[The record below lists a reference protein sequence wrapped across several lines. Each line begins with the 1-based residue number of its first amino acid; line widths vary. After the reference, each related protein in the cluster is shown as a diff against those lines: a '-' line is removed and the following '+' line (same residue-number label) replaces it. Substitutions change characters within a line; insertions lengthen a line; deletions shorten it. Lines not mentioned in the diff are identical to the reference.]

1 MPSARDMWC
10 CDECADNFDETQS
23 DRIKWK
29 LFVWMGIWSFT
40 GTGRALKLYVHAAN
54 LSLAVPCFFRV
65 SGFTGLMKV
74 RVKWLLSLPQLN
86 LNWENT
92 WAVQICVLMHQGP
105 HLKSR
110 NNLVLHILGGFDGSQ
125 AALFYCIKYTLQI
138 KSSKLQGWLVGYDT
152 NDCVMSTIWPIREN
166 ITMTY
171 LELITLLHIVCAH
184 AVCHGEIIS
193 KRAVKS
199 HSQVG
204 L

>member
-92 WAVQICVLMHQGP
+92 WAVQICVLTHQGP

-138 KSSKLQGWLVGYDT
+138 KSSKLQGNLISWLWHKWLCHVNYMANKRKYH
-152 NDCVMSTIWPIREN
+152 NDISGVDYSI
-166 ITMTY
+166 
-171 LELITLLHIVCAH
+171 AH
-184 AVCHGEIIS
+184 CLCPCS
-193 KRAVKS
+193 LSWRDN
-199 HSQVG
+199 
-204 L
+204 